1 MTAIQEPY
9 EISVWEDKYNQ
20 STQKYEE
27 HKVAIIGTD
36 TFKAQCSALE
46 PVLTKNINGT
56 STFTFKMLREC
67 YDLDIIES
75 LYGYRVQNSDENEN
89 EDKALAVQP
98 DTTPLIYQRIQ
109 VYDDHYIN
117 PFIQYLFN
125 EQKLKVK
132 WKGKWY
138 DFIIKNCDESS
149 DSKLITYT
157 CEDQFISE
165 LSRQGFNLIYDIEL
179 QNNIDTAP
187 NLVTDV
193 LKGTDWSYDAQNSD
207 TIREYVEEPVYE
219 ADLPITD
226 NYLSFELGVNELN
239 WNIEKKSVPDEGIQF
254 EFRFCKPGTGTSDYY
269 SYYVTLYKDGW
280 EHNGIGFDNIYVLKV
295 VKSLKNVI
303 QYRILNWNNS
313 FANIDYIRQYQNQD
327 SQVNNK
333 KGTIAAKRNL
343 VNSIYTLLGG
353 SAIVTENLYVT
364 NRNFLFVVGDISN
377 ITTGSNRDW
386 LPGYYDYFNREPC
399 VVKAILENQ
408 STPIDLTLNYTG
420 KLFPFYSQV
429 SNLFITDETEV
440 KFPTLQ
446 LYYVDGVPIVEKDG
460 MLIINGTQCYI
471 ENIVATKDTTYNFWV
486 FHKPVSGSQQI
497 QKLFTLD
504 VDALVSTQYR
514 AQRIVN
520 HIKSKCDPLTNRV
533 CQIWKFETSNDEIYR
548 FTDTET
554 LDCTAVNN
562 LIVNPEQ
569 FTDSMNWYFFR
580 RNTNKSQPA
589 IGYAVLQDGYAQRTW
604 LRQSSDSA
612 DYGGLALL
620 PSADPSSRQYLY
632 NTTLQGAATYFP
644 NGLVKGNKYIVSY
657 ELLVT
662 NEEIEE
668 LNNILE
674 QDNRAPLEPHI
685 YIYQDSGD
693 LIQNINTNDFLKI
706 NSVEGKIKKN
716 PDNPSADYEENYL
729 QPEGSTVIPPTFK
742 IMIWTIEVEI
752 TESVSRKEQFN
763 GFVDSGIYKYG
774 FMFSEYAEGGSLDS
788 LLRPYVFRFYPKVEL
803 EKDGQSN
810 PVIITP
816 DNVEDFDAEPLAYVR
831 YNYYNHTEQQNI
843 TDINNLKYLYQD
855 KVDWVNP
862 DLKPVYLNY
871 ERQATI
877 SAKQSNRF
885 NILQTIA
892 EQFKCW
898 VQFVVDHDEDGMIL
912 QKKVCIKKGDTT
924 LGANLGYGFVY
935 GIDLKS
941 IKRNIKSNALS
952 TKTIVLQNS
961 NEFGTYGFC
970 AIGRAQDNTSG
981 ADYILNFDYYISKG
995 LIDRNQLT
1003 IDMYGPEGLYT
1014 VLSKNIKPLTEKGAL
1029 KQSYITEKEKFLA
1042 LYNMADEGRT
1052 SAAKQIE
1059 SSKERIR
1066 SLMRDAPPGDTN
1078 FDVAVFNYISKQK
1091 AQGGGVSSIQSEY
1104 YKYKNAQAEE
1114 AKFKTQYE
1122 AYGKQISETGIDGK
1136 LQQLETE
1143 IAAHR
1148 EVISNAEKKFYE
1160 SYSRFIQEGT
1170 WNDEKYYD
1178 DNLYYLDALQV
1189 AYTSARPEVS
1199 YTIDV
1204 FRVGAL
1210 EEFKG
1215 KDFDV
1220 GDITFIEDTQY
1231 FGYDLVY
1238 GVKTP
1243 HKEPVYIYEITYY
1256 FEEPEKDV
1264 VKVQNYKTQ
1273 FEDLF
1278 QRITAETQNLQF
1290 AQGSY
1295 ARAANLLSSSGE
1307 LNAQKVQEAIQ
1318 ANQKISG
1325 NMNNILQ
1332 DGTGY
1337 TVIDKE
1343 NPNIMTK
1350 LTSRGLCSSTDGGV
1364 TWTKVVD
1371 SGTMP
1376 MDALQTGVLN
1386 ANKNPIVVSYNNSSN
1401 NDNRMGF
1408 GEVDLSGVS
1417 PNDRPQGPIYGLYG
1431 NPYLEFY
1438 YNAADR
1444 YSVNDATLWR
1454 IRIDVNDGITFAR
1467 FYNGD
1472 WKNEGYIPVQ

>member
-1 MTAIQEPY
+1 MAAIQEPY
-9 EISVWEDKYNQ
+9 EISIWEDKYNQ
-20 STQKYEE
+20 SIQKYEE

-56 STFTFKMLREC
+56 SIFTFKMLREC

-75 LYGYRVQNSDENEN
+75 LYGYFVQHNNEN
-89 EDKALAVQP
+89 KALAVQP
-98 DTTPLIYQRIQ
+98 DITPLIYRRIQ

-165 LSRQGFNLIYDIEL
+165 LSRQGFNLTYDIEL

-193 LKGTDWSYDAQNSD
+193 LKGTDWSYDAENSD

-219 ADLPITD
+219 ATT
-226 NYLSFELGVNELN
+226 NGGAGV
-239 WNIEKKSVPDEGIQF
+239 
-254 EFRFCKPGTGTSDYY
+254 
-269 SYYVTLYKDGW
+269 
-280 EHNGIGFDNIYVLKV
+280 
-295 VKSLKNVI
+295 
-303 QYRILNWNNS
+303 
-313 FANIDYIRQYQNQD
+313 
-327 SQVNNK
+327 
-333 KGTIAAKRNL
+333 
-343 VNSIYTLLGG
+343 
-353 SAIVTENLYVT
+353 
-364 NRNFLFVVGDISN
+364 
-377 ITTGSNRDW
+377 TT
-386 LPGYYDYFNREPC
+386 
-399 VVKAILENQ
+399 ILENGEGRIVL
-408 STPIDLTLNYTG
+408 SGYG
-420 KLFPFYSQV
+420 KVMLFYSQA
-429 SNLFITDETEV
+429 S
-440 KFPTLQ
+440 Q
-446 LYYVDGVPIVEKDG
+446 LLTQTYEDNTQVDLGRFGFYYVDSTPVVEKDG
-460 MLIINGTQCYI
+460 MLVINGVQCYVD
-471 ENIVATKDTTYNFWV
+471 NFAATYNTNLNNWS
-486 FHKPVSGSQQI
+486 FHLKDQSNPPY
-497 QKLFTLD
+497 FTLSAN
-504 VDALVSTQYR
+504 ALVSTQYR

-520 HIKSKCDPLTNRV
+520 HIKSRCDPLTNRV
-533 CQIWKFETSNDEIYR
+533 CQIWQLGNSNDEIYR
-548 FTDTET
+548 FTDTDT

-562 LIVNPEQ
+562 LILNSEQ
-569 FTDSMNWYFFR
+569 FTDGEHWYLLNNGSNIKNQPSVTFR
-580 RNTNKSQPA
+580 
-589 IGYAVLQDGYAQRTW
+589 VLQEGYKGRSWFKQRLETP
-604 LRQSSDSA
+604 
-612 DYGGLALL
+612 DYGGLAL
-620 PSADPSSRQYLY
+620 SSSQYLWN
-632 NTTLQGAATYFP
+632 NTLKGSTTYFP
-644 NGLVKGNKYIVSY
+644 NGLVKGQKYIVSY

-662 NEEIEE
+662 DEEIEE
-668 LNNILE
+668 LNDIPTGE
-674 QDNRAPLEPHI
+674 EYGDEGKAPLLPHI
-685 YIYQDSGD
+685 YVNYIDGQSKYHIENS
-693 LIQNINTNDFLKI
+693 DFLRILETKR
-706 NSVEGKIKKN
+706 EIKKN
-716 PDNPSADYEENYL
+716 SDDTVYEESYL
-729 QPEGSTVIPPTFK
+729 QSDDSSEIPPTFK
-742 IMIWTIEVEI
+742 VMIWTVEVEI
-752 TESVSRKEQFN
+752 TESVSKKTLFD
-763 GFVDSGIYKYG
+763 GFINSGGYLCEYG

-788 LLRPYVFRFYPKVEL
+788 PLRPYIFRFYPKIEL
-803 EKDGQSN
+803 QKGEEN
-810 PVIITP
+810 TVVITP
-816 DNVEDFDAEPLAYVR
+816 DNVEDFDAEPLVYVR

-843 TDINNLKYLYQD
+843 TDIKDLAYLYQD
-855 KVDWVNP
+855 KVDWINP
-862 DLKPVYLNY
+862 NLKPVYLNF

-898 VQFVVDHDEDGMIL
+898 VQFIVDHKPNGEIKSK
-912 QKKVCIKKGDTT
+912 QVRIKKGDTT

-1014 VLSKNIKPLTEKGAL
+1014 VLSKNVKPLDAKLAL

-1042 LYNMADEGRT
+1042 LYNTAKTEKT
-1052 SAAKQIE
+1052 SAEKQII

-1066 SLMRDAPPGDTN
+1066 SLARDAQISDDDN
-1078 FDVAVFNYISKQK
+1078 FDVAVFNYINKQK
-1091 AQGGGVSSIQSEY
+1091 TQGGGVSSIQSEY
-1104 YKYKNAQAEE
+1104 YKYKNAQDEK
-1114 AKFKTQYE
+1114 AKFEAQYV
-1122 AYGKQISETGIDGK
+1122 AYGEQISKTGIDGK
-1136 LQQLETE
+1136 LQNLEAE
-1143 IAAHR
+1143 IKAHK
-1148 EVISNAEKKFYE
+1148 EAISNAEKKFYE

-1278 QRITAETQNLQF
+1278 QRITAKTQSLQF
-1290 AQGSY
+1290 TQGSY
-1295 ARAANLLSSSGE
+1295 ARAANLLSPSGE

-1386 ANKNPIVVSYNNSSN
+1386 ANKNPIVVSYNN
-1401 NDNRMGF
+1401 NRMGF
-1408 GEVDLSGVS
+1408 GEVDLSEV
-1417 PNDRPQGPIYGLYG
+1417 PELERPQGPIYGLYG
-1431 NPYLEFY
+1431 TPYLEFY
-1438 YNAADR
+1438 YNSIGADDG
-1444 YSVNDATLWR
+1444 NEWILWR
-1454 IRIDVNDGITFAR
+1454 VRIDVNNGITFCR
-1467 FYNGD
+1467 YQSPPTIENPDG
-1472 WKNEGYIPVQ
+1472 WIQVGQIPVQ